1 MARMN
6 AAGREYLSWI
16 LSGAPTGAALEVTF
30 DDGVTWHPTTRTAD
44 TVSVLVAGPTATT
57 NPAGTVVL
65 PVGTHTAMVRLA
77 DTPEV
82 VIRDGGRVHVA

>member
-1 MARMN
+1 MRLE
-6 AAGREYLSWI
+6 AAGREYAKWI
-16 LSGAPTGAALEVTF
+16 LSGAPTGAVLEVTF

-44 TVSVLVAGPTATT
+44 KVSVLVAGPTATA

-65 PVGTHTAMVRLA
+65 AVGTHAAMVRLA

-82 VIRDGGRVHVA
+82 VIRDGGRVHVT